1 MTGGSSRPDDS
12 IGRTPRAGLARVLGL
27 PFALA
32 ALSAAGLVSALLGEG
47 VWDLLSWLALALPVA
62 AAIWY
67 LLR

>member
-12 IGRTPRAGLARVLGL
+12 IGRAPRAGLARVLGL
-27 PFALA
+27 PLALA